1 MMMMMMTMTMTT
13 NRRVQQ
19 LGYSNPT
26 ELCRT
31 RLLTA
36 NTLNYCN
43 GPQLSMCYDNT
54 DDDD

>member
-1 MMMMMMTMTMTT
+1 MMMMMMTMTT